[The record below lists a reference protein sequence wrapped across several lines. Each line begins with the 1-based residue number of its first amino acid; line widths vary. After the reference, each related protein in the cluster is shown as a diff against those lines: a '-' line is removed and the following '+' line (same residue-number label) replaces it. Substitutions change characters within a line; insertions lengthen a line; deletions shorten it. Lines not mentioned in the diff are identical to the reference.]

1 MEFRKQTRKKIMK
14 FIILNVILVF
24 ALVLCY
30 LTEFAGCFYISLAMF
45 VVCDFIISINIALL
59 VKEYDKFKD

>member
-30 LTEFAGCFYISLAMF
+30 LTEFAGCFYVSLAMF
-45 VVCDFIISINIALL
+45 GVCDLIIGINIALL
-59 VKEYDKFKD
+59 VQEYDQLKD